1 MRAILVR
8 WQFSPLVSMPVAGQG
23 TGRCLT
29 LTGGSL
35 VGSLEGRVSKS
46 YFWEAKGTRIEG

>member
-1 MRAILVR
+1 MVR

-35 VGSLEGRVSKS
+35 VGSLEGRVLKS